1 MSVQIYILVHEDID
15 GKMRT
20 RRCCIADCFASERAK
35 HALYASASQLSNNTY
50 PEICLLSAWLYE
62 LNSAFSRL
70 FLPYCLYQL
79 VTQFCAVFFSPNFCL
94 CYFTCFFPTMLGIFW
109 EHAIEVNLSALIGI
123 ILPKQTQSCNMG
135 EFKCSIIERTL
146 KLGCVEKGS
155 RSPMTRIWF
164 VLKRKILTNTQ
175 EL

>member
-1 MSVQIYILVHEDID
+1 MYLGLYSYMSVQIYILVHEDID

-79 VTQFCAVFFSPNFCL
+79 VTQFWTSPPGQINVGRRRKTPVFFTRQKNSWNADCKGGGSTLTVSLTVRYPL
-94 CYFTCFFPTMLGIFW
+94 FF
-109 EHAIEVNLSALIGI
+109 
-123 ILPKQTQSCNMG
+123 
-135 EFKCSIIERTL
+135 
-146 KLGCVEKGS
+146 
-155 RSPMTRIWF
+155 MTH
-164 VLKRKILTNTQ
+164 L
-175 EL
+175 